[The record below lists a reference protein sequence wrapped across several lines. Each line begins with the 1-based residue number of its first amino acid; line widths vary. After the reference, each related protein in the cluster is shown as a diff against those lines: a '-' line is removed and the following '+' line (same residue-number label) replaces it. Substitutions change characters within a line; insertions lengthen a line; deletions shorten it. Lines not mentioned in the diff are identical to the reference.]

1 MGARD
6 IVEWLLLGAL
16 WGASFLFMRVASPEF
31 GPIAL
36 IAMRVSMGA
45 VFLVAPLLVRH
56 ELPLIFRYWKQLAI
70 LGALNSAIPFTLFA
84 YATLS
89 MTAGDAAV
97 LNATAPLFGGLI
109 GYAWFREVLSRQKV
123 AGLVVGFGG
132 VVILVWGKLS
142 GIANVTPLLAG
153 LAAATLYGLAAHYS
167 KRALKNAPPLVVST
181 GSLIAA
187 SLMLLPLA
195 VFTWPATAPSSKS
208 WLCVAALGLGCTAIA
223 YLLYFRLL
231 RNVGTS
237 KAMTVAYLI
246 PVFGILWGF
255 LLLNESI
262 TLATWIGGLTV
273 LAGTTLVN
281 LPQQSAQSTLDL
293 EASCL
298 SSKTVEK

>member
-6 IVEWLLLGAL
+6 IAEWLLLGAL

-31 GPIAL
+31 GPVAL
-36 IAMRVSMGA
+36 IAMRVSVA
-45 VFLVAPLLVRH
+45 AAFLIAPILVRH
-56 ELPLIFRYWKQLAI
+56 ELPLMLRYWKQLVI
-70 LGALNSAIPFTLFA
+70 LGALNSAVPFTLFA

-109 GYAWFREVLSRQKV
+109 GYVWFREVLSYQKV
-123 AGLVVGFGG
+123 AGLVIGFGG

-142 GIANVTPLLAG
+142 GVASLTPLLAG
-153 LAAATLYGLAAHYS
+153 LSAAIMYGLAAHYS
-167 KRALKNAPPLVVST
+167 KRALKNVPPLVVST
-181 GSLIAA
+181 GSLLAA
-187 SLMLLPLA
+187 SLILMPLA
-195 VFTWPATAPSSKS
+195 FLNWPATMPSNKS
-208 WLCVAALGLGCTAIA
+208 WLCVIALGLGCTAIA

-246 PVFGILWGF
+246 PVFGILWGY
-255 LLLNESI
+255 LLLHESV

-273 LAGTTLVN
+273 IAGTTLVN
-281 LPQQSAQSTLDL
+281 LPQQATTSPHTA
-293 EASCL
+293 
-298 SSKTVEK
+298 

>member
-6 IVEWLLLGAL
+6 VFEWLLLGAL

-36 IAMRVSMGA
+36 IAMRVSVAA
-45 VFLVAPLLVRH
+45 VFLTVPIILRH
-56 ELPLIFRYWKQLAI
+56 ELPIMFRNWKKLAL

-109 GYAWFREVLSRQKV
+109 GYAWFREVLSLQKV
-123 AGLVVGFGG
+123 TGLCIGFGG

-142 GIANVTPLLAG
+142 GVASVTPLVAG
-153 LAAATLYGLAAHYS
+153 LSAAIMYGLAAHFS
-167 KRALKNAPPLVVST
+167 KRALKNVPPLVVST
-181 GSLIAA
+181 GSLMAA
-187 SLMLLPLA
+187 SCMLLPLA
-195 VFTWPATAPSSKS
+195 VWTWPATMPSHKS

-246 PVFGILWGF
+246 PVFGIMWGF
-255 LLLNESI
+255 LLLKESV
-262 TLATWIGGLTV
+262 TLATWIGGATV
-273 LAGTTLVN
+273 ILGTTLVN
-281 LPQQSAQSTLDL
+281 LPQPPAKNPS
-293 EASCL
+293 
-298 SSKTVEK
+298 

>member
-1 MGARD
+1 MGPRD
-6 IVEWLLLGAL
+6 ILEWLLLGAL

-36 IAMRVSMGA
+36 IAMRVSVAAIFLA
-45 VFLVAPLLVRH
+45 VPILLRH
-56 ELPLIFRYWKQLAI
+56 ELPLMFRNWKKLAI

-109 GYAWFREVLSRQKV
+109 GYVWFREVLSLQKV
-123 AGLVVGFGG
+123 SGLILGFGG

-142 GIANVTPLLAG
+142 GVASITPLIAG
-153 LAAATLYGLAAHYS
+153 LSAAIMYGVAAHFS
-167 KRALKNAPPLVVST
+167 KRSFKDVPPLVVST
-181 GSLIAA
+181 GSLFAA

-195 VFTWPATAPSSKS
+195 VLTWPTTMPSGKS
-208 WLCVAALGLGCTAIA
+208 WLCVAALGFGCTAIA

-255 LLLNESI
+255 LLLHESV
-262 TLATWIGGLTV
+262 TLATWIGGATV
-273 LAGTTLVN
+273 IAGTTLVN
-281 LPQQSAQSTLDL
+281 LPQQPP
-293 EASCL
+293 
-298 SSKTVEK
+298 KTQT

>member
-1 MGARD
+1 MSVRD
-6 IVEWLLLGAL
+6 VFEWLLLGAL

-36 IAMRVSMGA
+36 IAMRVSAAA
-45 VFLVAPLLVRH
+45 VFLIIPIMVSR
-56 ELPLIFRYWKQLAI
+56 ELPMIFRFWRQLAV

-89 MTAGDAAV
+89 MKAGDAAV

-109 GYAWFREVLSRQKV
+109 GYVWLRELLSMQKV
-123 AGLVVGFGG
+123 IGLAVGFCG

-142 GIANVTPLLAG
+142 GVAGVTPLLAG
-153 LAAATLYGLAAHYS
+153 LAAAVLYGIAAHYS
-167 KRALKNAPPLVVST
+167 KRTLKNVPPLVVST

-187 SLMLLPLA
+187 SIMLLPLA
-195 VFTWPATAPSSKS
+195 MMTWPATTPSGKS

-231 RNVGTS
+231 RNVGPAN
-237 KAMTVAYLI
+237 AMTVAYLI

-255 LLLNESI
+255 LLLQESVTI
-262 TLATWIGGLTV
+262 TTLIGGLTV
-273 LAGTTLVN
+273 LAGTSLVN
-281 LPQQSAQSTLDL
+281 MPQRRVPTVVDPEPTLL
-293 EASCL
+293 TP
-298 SSKTVEK
+298 KTSET

>member
-6 IVEWLLLGAL
+6 IAEWLLLGAL

-36 IAMRVSMGA
+36 IAMRVTVAAG
-45 VFLVAPLLVRH
+45 FLIVPILVRH
-56 ELPLIFRYWKQLAI
+56 ELPLLLRHWKQLLI
-70 LGALNSAIPFTLFA
+70 LGALNSAVPFTLFA

-109 GYAWFREVLSRQKV
+109 GYLWFREILSIQKV
-123 AGLVVGFGG
+123 IGLVIGFCG

-142 GIANVTPLLAG
+142 GVTSVTPLLAG
-153 LAAATLYGLAAHYS
+153 LSAAIMYGFAAHYS
-167 KRALKNAPPLVVST
+167 KRALKNVPPLVVST

-187 SLMLLPLA
+187 SLILLPIAA
-195 VFTWPATAPSSKS
+195 VTWPATAPSKMG
-208 WLCVAALGLGCTAIA
+208 WICVAALGLGCTAIA

-246 PVFGILWGF
+246 PVFGILWGY
-255 LLLNESI
+255 LLLHESV
-262 TLATWIGGLTV
+262 TAATWIGGLTV
-273 LAGTTLVN
+273 IAGTTLVN
-281 LPQQSAQSTLDL
+281 LPQQSAKSLD
-293 EASCL
+293 EKASG
-298 SSKTVEK
+298 